1 MEACQDSD
9 KIKDVVGNCC
19 NAFFVDLLPLRV
31 SRKGSPS
38 NSWRWGT
45 PNIHSKCYAYRFV
58 MNLGRGNESSKS
70 DFPAKYAQEPM
81 PEARSQPSINT
92 ATGVTKELVI
102 TQPP

>member
-1 MEACQDSD
+1 
-9 KIKDVVGNCC
+9 
-19 NAFFVDLLPLRV
+19 
-31 SRKGSPS
+31 
-38 NSWRWGT
+38 
-45 PNIHSKCYAYRFV
+45 